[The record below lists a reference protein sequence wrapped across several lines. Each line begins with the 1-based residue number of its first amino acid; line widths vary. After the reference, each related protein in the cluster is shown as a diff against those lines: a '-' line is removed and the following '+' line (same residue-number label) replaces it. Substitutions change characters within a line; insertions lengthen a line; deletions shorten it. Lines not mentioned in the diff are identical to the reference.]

1 MKTEKFP
8 LAQIRKENLK
18 EVKGGGSYERRC
30 PVCGSWCNVLIVDAA
45 SGACR
50 FECPDCSYL
59 SEIVIL

>member
-8 LAQIRKENLK
+8 QAQIQKEKLK

-30 PVCGSWCNVLIVDAA
+30 PVCGSWCNVLIVDA
-45 SGACR
+45 SIGTVR
-50 FECPDCSYL
+50 FECPDCHYL